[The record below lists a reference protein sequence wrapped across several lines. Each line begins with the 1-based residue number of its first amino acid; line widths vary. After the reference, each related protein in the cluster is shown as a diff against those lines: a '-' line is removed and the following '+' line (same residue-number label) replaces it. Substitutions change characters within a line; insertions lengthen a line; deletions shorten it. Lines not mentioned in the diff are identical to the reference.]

1 MAMITIW
8 KEEILK
14 ENLKK
19 AYGDYEVSISEDVRK
34 CLNERREE
42 VILEFKKCYL
52 PVSKQVSKNKLRILG
67 LTTS

>member
-1 MAMITIW
+1 MVIIW

-14 ENLKK
+14 EDLKK

-34 CLNERREE
+34 CLNERREK

-52 PVSKQVSKNKLRILG
+52 PVGKQVSKNKLRILG